1 MLALVNPRTNRHTDR
16 IVWLLLFSMLGNGNG
31 YPDPDSDQK
40 PGTSYLPPTNGN
52 GLSSMYGAPNGN
64 GNGNGYANG
73 NGTKKNII

>member
-1 MLALVNPRTNRHTDR
+1 
-16 IVWLLLFSMLGNGNG
+16 MLGNGNG